1 MKDLLVCL
9 TVNGLANRLRFMAS
23 CKILADS
30 LNREFVLYWK
40 TPTREETVY
49 GSDMD
54 PDFDD
59 LFDND
64 IPLFTLEKNQCTYQ
78 KNIDDIASIT
88 CGKVNGKL
96 KYKNNK
102 IVEIKNEDYVDYYRV
117 SNTNLHHIKEF
128 YDKKIII
135 LEGDTIFYDSDVA
148 EYNLKKT
155 IFYQNLVPIK
165 YIRDLLD
172 EFLPTTTKFVG
183 IHARIHNKKYDAIQD
198 TKDEWFDDYQYEMIE
213 NVIKYYEEKDKITN
227 EETKMILLSNNS
239 DVLKHFSNKYS
250 EKILIFNNTNFDRD
264 NDGIIH
270 ALFEW
275 YILANCKIIWG
286 SRGSSYSNEATYLNR
301 ITKRFLVDF
310 SKIEDLTKLSEDS
323 TSCYSVVDKE
333 YKNIKN
339 PENSEKILAII
350 F

>member
-1 MKDLLVCL
+1 M
-9 TVNGLANRLRFMAS
+9 
-23 CKILADS
+23 
-30 LNREFVLYWK
+30 
-40 TPTREETVY
+40 
-49 GSDMD
+49 
-54 PDFDD
+54 
-59 LFDND
+59 
-64 IPLFTLEKNQCTYQ
+64 
-78 KNIDDIASIT
+78 
-88 CGKVNGKL
+88 
-96 KYKNNK
+96 
-102 IVEIKNEDYVDYYRV
+102 
-117 SNTNLHHIKEF
+117 
-128 YDKKIII
+128 
-135 LEGDTIFYDSDVA
+135 
-148 EYNLKKT
+148 
-155 IFYQNLVPIK
+155 VPIK